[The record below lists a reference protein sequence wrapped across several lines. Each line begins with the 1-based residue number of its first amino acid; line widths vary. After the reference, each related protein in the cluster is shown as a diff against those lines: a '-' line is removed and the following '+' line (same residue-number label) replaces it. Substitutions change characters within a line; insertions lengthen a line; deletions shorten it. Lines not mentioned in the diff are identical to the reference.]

1 MSVTYVVSD
10 EHTEDEI
17 ADLIDSNRYAL
28 ALSESERD
36 DIEAAESGEKP
47 DIIFFSTA
55 TEAVGHMISGY
66 AELNDDEAY
75 DERAVFSEGIAVL
88 LRKRD
93 FAVAMNSDDE
103 FVRMAEDSD
112 DLVTAYNTEVVTLD
126 GPWPEDLPRLTVS
139 RASYSDEADVPT
151 GNVTVIDP
159 HTEVTFL
166 RGMAATKFFDLR
178 ENTEAVVDDGEA
190 VSA

>member
-17 ADLIDSNRYAL
+17 ADLIDQNRYAL
-28 ALSESERD
+28 ALDENERD
-36 DIEAAESGEKP
+36 DIEATASGAKP

-55 TEAVGHMISGY
+55 TEAVGHMISDY
-66 AELNDDEAY
+66 AELSDEDAY
-75 DERAVFSEGIAVL
+75 YERAMFSEGIAYL

-93 FAVAMNSDDE
+93 FAVAMANPDFE
-103 FVRMAEDSD
+103 AMAEESD
-112 DLVTAYNTEVVTLD
+112 DLVTAYNSEVVTLEFA
-126 GPWPEDLPRLTVS
+126 WPDDLPHLTVS
-139 RASYSDEADVPT
+139 RASYENEEDVPT
-151 GNVTVIDP
+151 GNVIVIDP

-178 ENTEAVVDDGEA
+178 ENTEAVVDEA
-190 VSA
+190 VV

>member
-17 ADLIDSNRYAL
+17 ADLIDGNRYAL
-28 ALSESERD
+28 ALDENERD
-36 DIEAAESGEKP
+36 DIEAMPSGEKP

-66 AELNDDEAY
+66 ASLSDEDAY
-75 DERAVFSEGIAVL
+75 DERAMFSEGIAVL

-93 FAVAMNSDDE
+93 FAVAMNDDPE
-103 FVRMAEDSD
+103 FASMAEDSD
-112 DLVTAYNTEVVTLD
+112 DLVTAYNAEVVTID
-126 GPWPEDLPRLTVS
+126 FDWPEALPRLTVS
-139 RASYSDEADVPT
+139 RASYADEADVPT

-178 ENTEAVVDDGEA
+178 ENPDAVVEDEA
-190 VSA
+190 VSV

>member
-10 EHTEDEI
+10 EYNEDEI
-17 ADLIDSNRYAL
+17 ADLIDGNRYAL
-28 ALSESERD
+28 ALDENERD
-36 DIEAAESGEKP
+36 DIEATPSGEKP

-66 AELNDDEAY
+66 ASLSDEDAY
-75 DERAVFSEGIAVL
+75 DERAMFSEGIAVL

-93 FAVAMNSDDE
+93 FAVAMSDDPE
-103 FVRMAEDSD
+103 FDSMAEDSD
-112 DLVTAYNTEVVTLD
+112 DLVTAYNAEVVTID
-126 GPWPEDLPRLTVS
+126 FDWPEALPRLTVS
-139 RASYSDEADVPT
+139 RASYADEADVPT

-178 ENTEAVVDDGEA
+178 ENPEAVVDDEA
-190 VSA
+190 VPA

>member
-10 EHTEDEI
+10 EYNEDEI
-17 ADLIDSNRYAL
+17 ADLIDGNRYAL
-28 ALSESERD
+28 ALDENERD
-36 DIEAAESGEKP
+36 DIEAMPSGEKP

-66 AELNDDEAY
+66 ASLSDEDAY
-75 DERAVFSEGIAVL
+75 DERAMFSEGIAVL

-93 FAVAMNSDDE
+93 FAVAMNDDPE
-103 FVRMAEDSD
+103 FDSMAEDSD
-112 DLVTAYNTEVVTLD
+112 DLVTAYNAEVVTID
-126 GPWPEDLPRLTVS
+126 FDWPEALPRLTVS
-139 RASYSDEADVPT
+139 RASYADEADVPT

-178 ENTEAVVDDGEA
+178 ENPDAVVEDEA
-190 VSA
+190 VSV